1 MDISTVDDELY
12 ARSIHF
18 LLKFM
23 TTHKMVY
30 HAVWWT
36 RLHRSWCEGD
46 HPRLGIKLMS
56 ENMFLI
62 VANLKNCITQPDTR
76 HQPLHSKEF
85 GCLPSHVRLS
95 PSLSRP
101 IIRLPYWKHV
111 GKWLFSMLECRD
123 IICGRLELTARK
135 LLCRPPGLVGPNIKT
150 RPRASS
156 PFDHCRSLD

>member
-46 HPRLGIKLMS
+46 RPRLGIELMS
-56 ENMFLI
+56 EDMFLI
-62 VANLKNCITQPDTR
+62 VANLKNCNTQPDTW

-85 GCLPSHVRLS
+85 GSRSEGLS
-95 PSLSRP
+95 SSYHLGQRP
-101 IIRLPYWKHV
+101 
-111 GKWLFSMLECRD
+111 LFL
-123 IICGRLELTARK
+123 IPK
-135 LLCRPPGLVGPNIKT
+135 LLVYPRTETEISSGTSKHRLFEICRPCCFYVC
-150 RPRASS
+150 S
-156 PFDHCRSLD
+156 PISCP